1 MAHFAELDPAGVVLR
16 VVVIDNDAIKDDAGN
31 ESEALGIAVCHQLFG
46 TNTDWKQTSYNSSF
60 RKNYAGAGYSYD
72 SERDAFIAPQPFASW
87 HLDES
92 TCQWQP
98 PKPMP
103 SDGRAYTWNESLMRW
118 VVIQ

>member
-16 VVVIDNDAIKDDAGN
+16 VVVISNDEIIDGGI
-31 ESEALGIAVCHQLFG
+31 ECEAKGIERCRELFG
-46 TNTDWKQTSYNSSF
+46 ANTNWKQTSYNSSF

-103 SDGRAYTWNESLMRW
+103 SDGRAYTWNESLLRW

>member
-46 TNTDWKQTSYNSSF
+46 INTDWKQTSYNSSF

-103 SDGRAYTWNESLMRW
+103 SDGRAYTWNESLLRW

>member
-1 MAHFAELDPAGVVLR
+1 MAHFAELDQAGIVLR
-16 VVVIDNDAIKDDAGN
+16 VVTIDNNAIKDSAGR
-31 ESEALGIAVCHQLFG
+31 ESEALGIIFCQQLFG
-46 TNTDWKQTSYNSSF
+46 ANTIWKQTSYNGNF
-60 RKNYAGAGYSYD
+60 RKNYAGQNYHYSAD
-72 SERDAFIAPQPFASW
+72 HDAFIAPQPFASW

-103 SDGRAYTWNESLMRW
+103 TDGRAYTWNESLLRW